1 MSESRDMETH
11 RHRWPAWI
19 GAAILLAGA
28 GVHTFLGTPFVKAQL
43 LPARLEIEGGLLA
56 VWLIMGLQSAYMAVI
71 AGQEAASTHPRGT
84 VLLLTGATALGMA
97 ALALWYLRVV
107 LHPAPLMYGAAG
119 VALVLAAGLAQR
131 ERGA

>member
-1 MSESRDMETH
+1 MSESRDMATH

-19 GAAILLAGA
+19 GAAILLTGA

-43 LPARLEIEGGLLA
+43 IPAKLEIEGGLIS

-71 AGQEAASTHPRGT
+71 AGLEAASARPRGT

-107 LHPAPLMYGAAG
+107 LHPAPLMFGAAG
-119 VALVLAAGLAQR
+119 AALILAALLARGDQR
-131 ERGA
+131 A